1 MWPEKKFFLEAS
13 KEVVVM
19 MMYDECGVEESVDEE
34 CQKKSDESLLPSRKG
49 IIRHSAQQINRLK

>member
-1 MWPEKKFFLEAS
+1 MEAS

-34 CQKKSDESLLPSRKG
+34 CLDEECQKKGDESLLPSRKG
-49 IIRHSAQQINRLK
+49 IIRHSVQQINRLK